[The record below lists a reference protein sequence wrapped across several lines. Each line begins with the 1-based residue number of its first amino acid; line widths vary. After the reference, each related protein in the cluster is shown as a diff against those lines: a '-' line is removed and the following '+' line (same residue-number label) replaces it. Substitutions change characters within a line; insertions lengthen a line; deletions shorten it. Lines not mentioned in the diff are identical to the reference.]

1 MRGFTLGLIL
11 CLAGPGCGFSGQL
24 RQETEDQV
32 SAALAELASEKKEC
46 KAKGGDVSAFEE
58 ADQVLQN
65 AMTRIKAVSTDAGLQ
80 SAKEMLAKGA
90 EMLAKASE
98 DCRGEPTLPGDEA
111 LPTGEKPEEKEDDFD
126 DSGP

>member
-1 MRGFTLGLIL
+1 MRGIALGLIL
-11 CLAGPGCGFSGQL
+11 CLAGSGCGFSEQV
-24 RQETEDQV
+24 RNETEDEV
-32 SAALAELASEKKEC
+32 TGALEELKAEKKEC

-65 AMTRIKAVSTDAGLQ
+65 ALNRIKEVSTDAGLK

-98 DCRGEPTLPGDEA
+98 DCRSEPVLPGDEA
-111 LPTGEKPEEKEDDFD
+111 MPAEEQPEEESDSFD
-126 DSGP
+126 DSEP